1 MSLSDVTDI
10 DLVHRGS
17 YVRSISSSLTGSNTP
32 VTVSG
37 ISISNLLGVTTNS
50 PVHMTNNSTA
60 GLTDGV
66 ITDDMKITGISFTNT
81 TGHSFMVNASFQY
94 GEGVATN
101 AHLPPFS
108 TIHIVTADN
117 PISWYGAGFGISI
130 HGMTKTTLSVDEVL
144 VHLSY
149 QATTKV

>member
-32 VTVSG
+32 VTVNG
-37 ISISNLLGVTTNS
+37 ITKSVILGVSTNN
-50 PVHMTNNSTA
+50 PVHMTNNDTA
-60 GLTDGV
+60 GLTEGV
-66 ITDDMKITGISFTNT
+66 IDDDMKITGISFTNT
-81 TGHSFMVNASFQY
+81 TGHSFMVNSAFQY
-94 GEGVATN
+94 GEGVTTYT
-101 AHLPPFS
+101 HLPPFS
-108 TIHIVTADN
+108 TIHVVTADN
-117 PISWYGAGFGISI
+117 PIGWYGAGFGITI
-130 HGMTKTTLSVDEVL
+130 YGMTKTTLSVDEVL